1 MDLYDLHGGAS
12 ALSGR
17 CDGKKKGTTFA
28 HRGGR
33 GVTTAYWLHGLLIYG
48 LNSQLEREWL
58 LELAKT
64 VAGLH

>member
-1 MDLYDLHGGAS
+1 MDLYDPHGAAS

-17 CDGKKKGTTFA
+17 CDGTKGTTFA

-48 LNSQLEREWL
+48 LNGQLEREWL